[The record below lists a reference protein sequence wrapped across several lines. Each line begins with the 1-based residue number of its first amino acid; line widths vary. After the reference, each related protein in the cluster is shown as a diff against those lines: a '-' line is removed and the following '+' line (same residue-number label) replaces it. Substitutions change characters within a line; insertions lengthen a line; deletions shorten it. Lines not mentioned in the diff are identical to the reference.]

1 MLRLAS
7 AGRPACLMK
16 LFRPWV
22 IVYKES
28 FETKTEARKRENQI
42 KRYKGGQAFKKLLGV
57 GTEVVKRGRL

>member
-1 MLRLAS
+1 
-7 AGRPACLMK
+7 MK